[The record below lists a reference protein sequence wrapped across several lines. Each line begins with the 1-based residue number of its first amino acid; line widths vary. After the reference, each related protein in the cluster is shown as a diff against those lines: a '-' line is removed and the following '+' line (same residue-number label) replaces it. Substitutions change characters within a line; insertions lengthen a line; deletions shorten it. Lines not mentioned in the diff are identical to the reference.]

1 MIHSQFDKLS
11 GGLGGGLDP
20 PAFQRA
26 ERERLKKTLPE
37 ESVDEACAV
46 SIPSLGLVCGS
57 LHFLSSVSMLI
68 FPVFILTLFSR
79 RFRIFT
85 RACLIHRRIFFFC

>member
-1 MIHSQFDKLS
+1 LIHSQFDKLS

-57 LHFLSSVSMLI
+57 LHFLLQVSMFLCNK
-68 FPVFILTLFSR
+68 
-79 RFRIFT
+79 RFAIFT
-85 RACLIHRRIFFFC
+85 RACLVHKEAKIFLLTL